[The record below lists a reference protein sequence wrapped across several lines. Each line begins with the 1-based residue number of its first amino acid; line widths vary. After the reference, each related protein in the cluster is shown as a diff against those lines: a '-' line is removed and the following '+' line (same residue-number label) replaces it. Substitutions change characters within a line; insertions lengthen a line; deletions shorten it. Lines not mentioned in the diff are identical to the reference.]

1 MNGLFKYADLS
12 TKIQAMKGKMLDEE
26 DYREMM
32 HKTSVKD
39 VALYLKEDTYYADQ
53 LDELNENDIH
63 RGNLETLLNR
73 SIVDDAIKIGKHL
86 RGKEKRIFMYI
97 YRKLV
102 IEDFKKILRTLQMGE
117 SLDTIDKETL
127 YLNPYEKID
136 YDRILQSRSITEF
149 IETLAGTPFY
159 NVLKP
164 LIKQNG
170 EIDLFAAEMEMDVL
184 YFNRTYHQMKKF
196 STGKDQT
203 VLLELL
209 GIEADLKNIF
219 WIYRSKKYYSISR
232 EMMFRY
238 LIPEHHKI
246 KRAELREM
254 IEAQGMEAFIKVVEE
269 TYYGRVLD
277 FHSDKLE
284 IQSMSFIKERQER
297 AMREEPFSIAPV
309 IGYMFLKELEVLNIT
324 NIIEGIRYDVDPDA
338 ILDYIAGM

>member
-1 MNGLFKYADLS
+1 MNGLFKYADIS

-39 VALYLKEDTYYADQ
+39 VALYLKEDTYYKDQ

-63 RGNLETLLNR
+63 RGKLENLLNR
-73 SIVDDAIKIGKHL
+73 SIVDDAMKIGKHL
-86 RGKEKRIFMYI
+86 LGSEKRIFMYI
-97 YRKLV
+97 YRKLI
-102 IEDFKKILRTLQMGE
+102 IEDFKKILRTLQMGAM
-117 SLDTIDKETL
+117 LDTIDKETL

-136 YDRILQSRSITEF
+136 YDRVLQTRSVTEF
-149 IETLAGTPFY
+149 VELLVGTPFY

-170 EIDLFAAEMEMDVL
+170 EIDLFAAEMELDVL
-184 YFNRTYHQMKKF
+184 YFNRTYQQMKKF
-196 STGKDQT
+196 SAGNDQK

-238 LIPEHHKI
+238 LIPDHQKV

-254 IEAQGMEAFIKVVEE
+254 IEAQDIDAFIKVVEQ
-269 TYYGRVLD
+269 TYYGKVLD

-284 IQSMSFIKERQER
+284 IQSMSYMKEKQES
-297 AMREEPFSIAPV
+297 AMRENPFSIAPI